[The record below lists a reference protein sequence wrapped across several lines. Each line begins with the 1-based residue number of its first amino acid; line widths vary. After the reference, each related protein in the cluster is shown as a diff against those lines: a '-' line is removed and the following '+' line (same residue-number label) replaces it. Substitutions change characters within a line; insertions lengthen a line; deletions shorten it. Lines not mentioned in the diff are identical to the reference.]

1 MSQQG
6 LYSEKTGKSSNK
18 EDFIHRYVAQVFI
31 FQGEDYLGWDCFYK
45 DKISIGKSLNADV
58 VLKDD
63 MLSDIQANIYFKGDQ
78 IIVADQTDGHG
89 VFVNNRSFKNI
100 ILGPLDYVD
109 IGPYTIKVKLRKN
122 ENRYSEN
129 DDKEISGSG
138 NSGKERSDEDETSK
152 IRIERPVA
160 EKSAEDQIEK
170 KNSVASKSNV
180 KEKAQT
186 EVSDTFVF
194 VHTHKEEAQQDED
207 SIENLPDDTAE
218 KTPDL
223 NIPFVRSLLPY
234 EDDEEDEEDRE
245 DPGNLY
251 FLKDRL
257 VKVNSMPSVSGKNQP
272 KVLEVLKY
280 KNKILIDVNYLNPNE
295 KYYLGS
301 GKRKFLIAEY
311 SRKNQFYFYF
321 SEKYTGKIRKD
332 SEKSIE
338 TAHLQTPENL
348 FRKKK
353 KIYRDTLP
361 GNAEVV
367 ISDGT
372 YEYLV
377 RQAEK
382 QESAEIIP
390 FPPKQRKFHKFLLK
404 SVLIHFFLLIGFG
417 LYSLIPDSS
426 EPLPETHFVT
436 IDADELLKLEKK
448 NTSPPKPKPEP
459 KVQPKEKPK
468 VVKVEPRKK
477 PPEKKTKAKPRQVAS
492 AKSSTTKSKSR
503 IKASRHPDAG
513 GGYGKGNVSNRNV
526 NQTGLLSLIGDSVSL
541 KPATA
546 MAAVTNLDAVSSTR
560 GSEGNFKVN
569 GIVGKLGSAKI
580 EIPKS
585 GGIVSTKGSTQVLR
599 SAGAGGKGR
608 VAALEKG
615 NTGQKQVM
623 GMVTAK
629 LTRTVSIRGGMSR
642 DAVKRVIDQHLD
654 EVSYCYENAL
664 LSNPSI
670 MGKVVF
676 EWKILLSGKVG
687 EVNIK
692 SSSINS
698 RDIHSC
704 IKSAIKTWQFP
715 KPRGNEVIVSYP
727 FIFDI
732 VGF

>member
-6 LYSEKTGKSSNK
+6 LYMQKTGKSSNA
-18 EDFIHRYVAQVFI
+18 EDFIHRHVAQVFI
-31 FQGEDYLGWDCFYK
+31 FRGEDYLGWDCFYK
-45 DKISIGKSLNADV
+45 DKISIGKSSDADI

-63 MLSDIQANIYFKGDQ
+63 TLSDIQANVYFKGDQ
-78 IIVADQTDGHG
+78 IIVADQTDDHG
-89 VFVNNRSFKNI
+89 VFVNNQSFKTI
-100 ILGPLDYVD
+100 ILGPLDYLD

-122 ENRYSEN
+122 ENQYSKN
-129 DDKEISGSG
+129 VDKKVSDPG
-138 NSGKERSDEDETSK
+138 NSGKEGFDGNEPSK
-152 IRIERPVA
+152 DRIDGPDA
-160 EKSAEDQIEK
+160 EKSAEEQIENK
-170 KNSVASKSNV
+170 TGTTPQIDE
-180 KEKAQT
+180 KEKDQT
-186 EVSDTFVF
+186 EVSDTSVS
-194 VHTHKEEAQQDED
+194 VYAQQEETQDGENK
-207 SIENLPDDTAE
+207 IETIPDDADE

-223 NIPFVRSLLPY
+223 NIPSVLSALPY
-234 EDDEEDEEDRE
+234 EDDEEDEEDQE

-257 VKVNSMPSVSGKNQP
+257 MNAEPASSRTSGSLPQ
-272 KVLEVLKY
+272 VLEILKY
-280 KNKILIDVNYLNPNE
+280 KNKILIDVNYLNENG

-301 GKRKFLIAEY
+301 GKSKFLIAEY
-311 SRKNQFYFYF
+311 TRKKLFYFYF
-321 SEKYTGKIRKD
+321 SEKYTGRIRKD
-332 SEKSIE
+332 GEESIE
-338 TAHLQTPENL
+338 TALLQTPANL

-353 KIYRDTLP
+353 KIYRDMLP
-361 GNAEVV
+361 QSGEVV
-367 ISDGT
+367 LNDGT
-372 YEYLV
+372 YEYFL
-377 RQAEK
+377 RQSEK
-382 QESAEIIP
+382 QESAEVIP
-390 FPPKQRKFHKFLLK
+390 FPPKQRIFHKFLLK
-404 SVLIHFFLLIGFG
+404 SALIHFVLLIGIG
-417 LYSLIPDSS
+417 LYSLIPDAD
-426 EPLPETHFVT
+426 EPLPETHFVS
-436 IDADELLKLEKK
+436 IEADELLKLEKK
-448 NTSPPKPKPEP
+448 NTPPPRPKPEP
-459 KVQPKEKPK
+459 QARPKKEPQ

-477 PPEKKTKAKPRQVAS
+477 APGKKTKIKPRQMAS
-492 AKSSTTKSKSR
+492 AKPSKTKSRVRSKT
-503 IKASRHPDAG
+503 SRHPDAG

-541 KPATA
+541 KPTSA
-546 MAAVTNLDAVSSTR
+546 MAAVTNLDAVPGKR

-599 SAGAGGKGR
+599 STGAGGKGR

-615 NTGQKQVM
+615 KTGQNQVM

-642 DAVKRVIDQHLD
+642 EAVKRVIDRHLD
-654 EVSYCYENAL
+654 EVSYCYESAL

-687 EVNIK
+687 EVTIK

-715 KPRGNEVIVSYP
+715 KPRGKEVIVSYP